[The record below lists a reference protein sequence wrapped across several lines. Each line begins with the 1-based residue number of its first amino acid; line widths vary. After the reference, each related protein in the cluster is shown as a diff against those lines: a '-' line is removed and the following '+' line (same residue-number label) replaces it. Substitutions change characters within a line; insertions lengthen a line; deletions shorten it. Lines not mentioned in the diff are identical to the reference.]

1 MITYLLLCIAWL
13 CLIEIVDK
21 PNATMFKLRK
31 EYPVSLRKLTL
42 FWLLGLF
49 VALLLAP
56 LAFASRMYVLATTRT
71 FKEDPE
77 LIVAS
82 TRKALRVL

>member
-21 PNATMFKLRK
+21 PNTTMFKLRK
-31 EYPVSLRKLTL
+31 EYPVSLRKLTF
-42 FWLLGLF
+42 FWFLGVL

-56 LAFASRMYVLATTRT
+56 LAFADRVYSLAVTRT
-71 FKEDPE
+71 FKVDPE
-77 LIVAS
+77 MVIAS
-82 TRKALRVL
+82 ARKALRTL